1 MSNPLFGKDTKK
13 SLHDLA
19 VALRRDREQLMV
31 QLNLGKME
39 LRDEWQEVEKK
50 WQAFEHKVDEANDD
64 AKQSLHQVGQEIAET
79 YRKLKNSG

>member
-1 MSNPLFGKDTKK
+1 MSKQLFGEDTKK

-39 LRDEWQEVEKK
+39 LRDEWHDVEKK
-50 WQAFEHKVDEANDD
+50 WQAFEDKVDDVNDD

-79 YRKLKNSG
+79 YRKLRSGG

>member
-39 LRDEWQEVEKK
+39 FRDEWQEVEK
-50 WQAFEHKVDEANDD
+50 NGRPL
-64 AKQSLHQVGQEIAET
+64 STRLM
-79 YRKLKNSG
+79 KLMMMRSNRSIKLDRR